1 MQAICDPLRRPDA
14 VAETIDINSTEHQ
27 DWTGQRH
34 KYLLPVGI
42 SLSSSA
48 SMAFT
53 QCALRFRST
62 SRPALSKISFLPR
75 FAAYS
80 TRLSFASPPQSF
92 GSSSRFTKLSHAISR
107 PTINFDSIRFASG
120 ASLSKDDIQRRILEV
135 LGSFE
140 KCDPAKVGN
149 HLLTEHVSATYTS
162 CRHSQQITPTAS
174 FTSDLGL
181 DSLDAVE
188 VVMAI
193 EEVKSDQ
200 VSISSCFV
208 SPN

>member
-1 MQAICDPLRRPDA
+1 
-14 VAETIDINSTEHQ
+14 
-27 DWTGQRH
+27 
-34 KYLLPVGI
+34 
-42 SLSSSA
+42 
-48 SMAFT
+48 MAFT

-140 KCDPAKVGN
+140 KCDPAK
-149 HLLTEHVSATYTS
+149 
-162 CRHSQQITPTAS
+162 ITPTAS

-193 EEVKSDQ
+193 EEEFSIEIPDEEADQ
-200 VSISSCFV
+200 ITTVSEAISYIERT
-208 SPN
+208 PEAI